1 MKGCKYDPAK
11 KQKDGGECMPCQ
23 NGAATLGGVAAL
35 LPEQKAKAILPEDVS
50 QHRFRT
56 VQPRKE
62 QSVNDIIEG
71 DAERSEFL
79 MEAGGGER
87 SALQGIGDSFLEQTE
102 SLVTGS
108 ARYGGLFGGKAATTE
123 TTTSGTSNPSWW
135 STDENDCKKRM
146 QYLENIDY
154 EKEKDNYDSAK
165 KRCDTAKIYL
175 KDYVRNQL
183 GKPRNEIRP
192 NELLDFIQ
200 EQDGIPK
207 HVNEGLCHLYKEDAV
222 RDI

>member
-1 MKGCKYDPAK
+1 
-11 KQKDGGECMPCQ
+11 
-23 NGAATLGGVAAL
+23 
-35 LPEQKAKAILPEDVS
+35 
-50 QHRFRT
+50 
-56 VQPRKE
+56 
-62 QSVNDIIEG
+62 
-71 DAERSEFL
+71 
-79 MEAGGGER
+79 
-87 SALQGIGDSFLEQTE
+87 
-102 SLVTGS
+102 
-108 ARYGGLFGGKAATTE
+108 
-123 TTTSGTSNPSWW
+123 
-135 STDENDCKKRM
+135 M